1 MKMIMCFA
9 VALLLVGCN
18 QSAPV
23 AAKTKTKPVAV
34 GMVYDDA
41 EPTLSGAGGMHI
53 DIDGIQDT
61 DTHIREV
68 NKFPNGTV
76 VLIEISLKS
85 RKITD
90 LKLCVD
96 PNQPAEAFEWKSIKS
111 FDPGND

>member
-1 MKMIMCFA
+1 MKMIVCFA

-23 AAKTKTKPVAV
+23 AVKAKPVAV
-34 GMVYDDA
+34 GMMYDDA
-41 EPTLSGAGGMHI
+41 WPALSGAGGMHV

-61 DTHIREV
+61 DAHIREV

-76 VLIEISLKS
+76 VLIEISLKT

-96 PNQPAEAFEWKSIKS
+96 PNQPAEALQWKSIKS

>member
-1 MKMIMCFA
+1 MKTTVCLA
-9 VALLLVGCN
+9 VALVLVGCN
-18 QSAPV
+18 QSPPV
-23 AAKTKTKPVAV
+23 LAKGKPVAV

-41 EPTLSGAGGMHI
+41 EPALSGAGGMHI

-111 FDPGND
+111 FDPDND